1 MIGTTEIL
9 LILVIILILLGP
21 ERLPKLA
28 RALGEAVGEFKRGM
42 ESKEKKR
49 TYRKKLRG

>member
-9 LILVIILILLGP
+9 LILLIILILLGP

-28 RALGEAVGEFKRGM
+28 RALGEAVAEFKKGM
-42 ESKEKKR
+42 ESGGKR
-49 TYRKKLRG
+49 KVSRKKLRG